1 MENGVSIYMWSAVEV
16 GRVSTIGVG
25 SGKFFG
31 VRRILPEFSQTCP
44 KRFGRLCLQFFS
56 LKDHEDLFGMISKK
70 GFRVFFCKRWAPFY
84 EMKQS
89 WTPFLPGFS
98 KILRR
103 FSRILPGFSTNQNF

>member
-1 MENGVSIYMWSAVEV
+1 LGCEG
-16 GRVSTIGVG
+16 
-25 SGKFFG
+25 F
-31 VRRILPEFSQTCP
+31 CP
-44 KRFGRLCLQFFS
+44 NFPKLARNVLGDFAYNFFS